1 MISKYLEKKFILSFG
16 LILGL
21 ISIYYFGDRTLDNE
35 WKIMVYNLEEYNIL
49 SSRTIN
55 GELIP
60 NIFMPPLYPLFLFSI
75 KKIILGQNIYI
86 PTILC
91 IQLFLYLLSGAILEK
106 TLDLLIDK
114 NFAKI
119 GMTMFILFPL
129 NIYSVGQ
136 ISSINLNLF
145 LMLIFIYSFV
155 QMYKNN
161 YLIYILSFSI
171 SASLL
176 MLLRGEFFIFFLISL
191 FYLLLKKKSFSH
203 VLSAFLISLVVLS
216 PYLIRNFKDFG
227 LITITKSTGF
237 NLLKGNNPL
246 SKVEGVPM
254 WDGYDVVP
262 DLKVKLDNIK
272 PYKKYDVISDKIFLE
287 RAIEFISEDPKRYM
301 KLYLKK
307 TLSFLFI
314 DVESSYPGYYSF
326 LNIIPK
332 LLLSVTSLISIIIFF
347 NFKINLYNYF
357 VLYYFSNIGL
367 FSFFFIL
374 PRYTLS
380 ILPIQIILSVFLI
393 KKINEKLNLKL

>member
-393 KKINEKLNLKL
+393 KKINKKLNLKL

>member
-380 ILPIQIILSVFLI
+380 ILPIQIILSIFLI
-393 KKINEKLNLKL
+393 KKINTKLNLKL

>member
-1 MISKYLEKKFILSFG
+1 MISKYLEKKVILSFG

-35 WKIMVYNLEEYNIL
+35 WKIMVYNLEEHNIL

-75 KKIILGQNIYI
+75 KKIIFGQNIYI

-91 IQLFLYLLSGAILEK
+91 IQLFLYLLSGIILEK

-161 YLIYILSFSI
+161 YLIYILFFSM

-191 FYLLLKKKSFSH
+191 FYLLLKKKPFSH
-203 VLSAFLISLVVLS
+203 VLSAFLISLIVLS
-216 PYLIRNFKDFG
+216 PYLIRNYKDFG
-227 LITITKSTGF
+227 VVTITKSTGF

-246 SKVEGVPM
+246 SKVEGVHM

-262 DLKVKLDNIK
+262 DLKVKLDNIR

-287 RAIEFISEDPKRYM
+287 RAIEFINEDPKRYM

-314 DVESSYPGYYSF
+314 DVESSYPGYYSY

-380 ILPIQIILSVFLI
+380 ILPVQIILSIFLI
-393 KKINEKLNLKL
+393 KKINTKLNLKL

>member
-1 MISKYLEKKFILSFG
+1 
-16 LILGL
+16 
-21 ISIYYFGDRTLDNE
+21 
-35 WKIMVYNLEEYNIL
+35 
-49 SSRTIN
+49 
-55 GELIP
+55 
-60 NIFMPPLYPLFLFSI
+60 
-75 KKIILGQNIYI
+75 
-86 PTILC
+86 
-91 IQLFLYLLSGAILEK
+91 
-106 TLDLLIDK
+106 
-114 NFAKI
+114 
-119 GMTMFILFPL
+119 
-129 NIYSVGQ
+129 
-136 ISSINLNLF
+136 
-145 LMLIFIYSFV
+145 
-155 QMYKNN
+155 
-161 YLIYILSFSI
+161 
-171 SASLL
+171 
-176 MLLRGEFFIFFLISL
+176 
-191 FYLLLKKKSFSH
+191 
-203 VLSAFLISLVVLS
+203 
-216 PYLIRNFKDFG
+216 
-227 LITITKSTGF
+227 
-237 NLLKGNNPL
+237 
-246 SKVEGVPM
+246 M

-380 ILPIQIILSVFLI
+380 ILPIQIILSIFLI
-393 KKINEKLNLKL
+393 KKINTKLNLKL